1 MGRYLVMVHRMVIL
15 WSIANSCIMHVCK
28 KRHCPLRH
36 FNSAGSKMVYCKRN
50 ANRKSLLVLRNS
62 VADVCIETN
71 NVKTSVG
78 GKLDILCGQLMS
90 ACLYNKIYY
99 FG

>member
-1 MGRYLVMVHRMVIL
+1 MSNGPL
-15 WSIANSCIMHVCK
+15 SCNGPSYGHIMEHCK
-28 KRHCPLRH
+28 FMYNACLQKKHCPLRH
-36 FNSAGSKMVYCKRN
+36 FNSAGSKMLYCKRK

-90 ACLYNKIYY
+90 ACLYNKICC
-99 FG
+99 